1 MPGRKQ
7 KSKKV
12 HRKRYSRPFIG
23 GGLFDSLKGIFSN
36 KSPKVV
42 PLSPEATPLPQNN
55 IGFKPVLTNTV
66 KTEENEPKGIPVGN
80 ARPNTPD
87 PTGMNAGN
95 EPSTP
100 GVSTG
105 PRRITAKRVK
115 TQIPNT
121 LTAVKVINNTPFKN
135 GQYAST
141 LNLKSTRANIKKVNS
156 PLVSTARFTNT
167 RYKRNYRNTPA
178 SFNNYRN
185 LARRSMT
192 RRRKN

>member
-12 HRKRYSRPFIG
+12 HRKRYSRPIVG

-55 IGFKPVLTNTV
+55 TGFKPVLTNTV

-80 ARPNTPD
+80 ARPSTPD
-87 PTGMNAGN
+87 PTGMNTGS
-95 EPSTP
+95 EPGTP
-100 GVSTG
+100 G

-115 TQIPNT
+115 TQIPYS
-121 LTAVKVINNTPFKN
+121 LSPIQVINNTPFKN
-135 GQYAST
+135 GQHAT
-141 LNLKSTRANIKKVNS
+141 PLNLKSTRANIKKVNS
-156 PLVSTARFTNT
+156 PVVSTARFTNT
-167 RYKRNYRNTPA
+167 RYKRNYRNTPT

-185 LARRSMT
+185 LARRSIT